1 MAACLVRVMGLD
13 ESRAYFTMRD
23 AHRHGIAEIGEYPRD
38 VAELYDERLI
48 KSGNAFDVVDPI
60 WE

>member
-1 MAACLVRVMGLD
+1 MRVMGLD

-38 VAELYDERLI
+38 VAELYKERLI
-48 KSGNAFDVVDPI
+48 KSGIAFDVVDPV